1 MKEIESVVV
10 RFSGDSGDGMQLTG
24 TQFTNTSAL
33 MGNDIST
40 FPDFPAEIRAPQGTV
55 AGVSGF
61 QVNIGAVEIN
71 TPGDEPDVLI
81 AMNPAALKANIKD
94 LKLGGTLIVNIDAF
108 TELGLKKA
116 EFVSNPLDT
125 PQYEQYQVIKAH
137 ITTQTKGALS
147 ESELDTKSK
156 ERCKNFYALGM
167 TYFMY
172 SRNLEPTKKWIKD
185 KFKNKEVLIDAN
197 ITALQAG
204 FNFAETIEAI
214 GHKYQ
219 IKAAPIEKGTYRQI
233 NGNTALSWGFIHA
246 AENAGLELYLGS
258 YPITPASDILHEL
271 SKHKNFGVKTF
282 QAEDEMGAICSSVG
296 ASFGGALAI
305 TTSSG
310 PGIALKSEA
319 MNLAMMLE
327 LPLVVIDVQR
337 GGPSTGL
344 PTKTEQSDLNMVMF
358 GRNGESPLIVLAAAT
373 PSDCFEMAFEAARL
387 TLEHM
392 TPVVLLT
399 DGYIANGSAP
409 WKIPD
414 VDSYPIIKTRFVDEK
429 NFQNGEVY
437 LPYER
442 DEKSLVRTWAVPGM
456 ENLMHRVGGLEKEEN
471 TGNVSYDAENHEKMI
486 HIRSEKVKLVANNIP
501 LQTLEGDDAGDVLLV
516 SWGGTYGATH
526 QAVTNL
532 RAQGKS
538 VTLMHLKYIN
548 PMPKNIESIL
558 KGFQKIIVAELNGG
572 QLKNLLNT
580 NYSCMAESYT
590 KMQGKPFMIRE
601 LEGMLLKNLE
611 DLSKKN

>member
-1 MKEIESVVV
+1 
-10 RFSGDSGDGMQLTG
+10 
-24 TQFTNTSAL
+24 
-33 MGNDIST
+33 
-40 FPDFPAEIRAPQGTV
+40 
-55 AGVSGF
+55 
-61 QVNIGAVEIN
+61 
-71 TPGDEPDVLI
+71 
-81 AMNPAALKANIKD
+81 
-94 LKLGGTLIVNIDAF
+94 
-108 TELGLKKA
+108 
-116 EFVSNPLDT
+116 
-125 PQYEQYQVIKAH
+125 
-137 ITTQTKGALS
+137 
-147 ESELDTKSK
+147 
-156 ERCKNFYALGM
+156 
-167 TYFMY
+167 
-172 SRNLEPTKKWIKD
+172 
-185 KFKNKEVLIDAN
+185 
-197 ITALQAG
+197 
-204 FNFAETIEAI
+204 
-214 GHKYQ
+214 
-219 IKAAPIEKGTYRQI
+219 
-233 NGNTALSWGFIHA
+233 
-246 AENAGLELYLGS
+246 
-258 YPITPASDILHEL
+258 
-271 SKHKNFGVKTF
+271 
-282 QAEDEMGAICSSVG
+282 MGAICSSVG